1 MDQNFQ
7 TSFIPKKP
15 IIKERAVSSRPVGP
29 LVIISLFILFT
40 VLVAT
45 GGLYFY
51 KKLTAKNIESMKE
64 NLKLAQNRFEPSKIT
79 ELQTLDKRLRAGNEI
94 LSAHVAVTPIFTE
107 LGKITMKTVR
117 FLAFSYT
124 RGEERNAP
132 VKVEM
137 KGQAVGYRSVALQS
151 DLFTKNKNFIDPIFS
166 NLTLDQAGN
175 VLFDLDFSIDP
186 TFLDYKQTITQSDQ
200 QNVE

>member
-94 LSAHVAVTPIFTE
+94 LSAHVAVTPIFSE
-107 LGKITMKTVR
+107 LEKITMKTVR

-132 VKVEM
+132 VKV
-137 KGQAVGYRSVALQS
+137 
-151 DLFTKNKNFIDPIFS
+151 
-166 NLTLDQAGN
+166 
-175 VLFDLDFSIDP
+175 
-186 TFLDYKQTITQSDQ
+186 
-200 QNVE
+200 

>member
-94 LSAHVAVTPIFTE
+94 LSAHVAVTPIFSE
-107 LGKITMKTVR
+107 LEKITMKTVR

-166 NLTLDQAGN
+166 NLTLDPAGN

-186 TFLDYKQTITQSDQ
+186 TFLDYKQTIVQSDQ
-200 QNVE
+200 QNIE

>member
-94 LSAHVAVTPIFTE
+94 LSAHVAVTPIFSE
-107 LGKITMKTVR
+107 LEKITMKTVR

-186 TFLDYKQTITQSDQ
+186 TFLDYKQNIAQSDQ
-200 QNVE
+200 QNIE

>member
-1 MDQNFQ
+1 
-7 TSFIPKKP
+7 
-15 IIKERAVSSRPVGP
+15 
-29 LVIISLFILFT
+29 
-40 VLVAT
+40 
-45 GGLYFY
+45 
-51 KKLTAKNIESMKE
+51 
-64 NLKLAQNRFEPSKIT
+64 
-79 ELQTLDKRLRAGNEI
+79 
-94 LSAHVAVTPIFTE
+94 
-107 LGKITMKTVR
+107 MKTVR